1 LSVTKIRREI
11 STAEPNAR
19 PDSREEV
26 KEMNPLY
33 KILVVVIVALLS
45 ILSFATGDDAVS
57 PKIIEKFEA
66 FTMIGIS
73 VRTNNAKERTPD
85 GLIGKQWQR
94 LFQENLLSKIPSKG
108 DGSIVAAYTDYA
120 SDKDGDYTFVLGA
133 RVNSDK
139 EVPAGM
145 IAVKIPSGRYAVFT
159 SEKGPSYKVVPELWR
174 RIWAIP
180 KSAPGGNRAYK
191 TDFEVYDQRAVDSEN
206 SQIDVCVGL
215 Q

>member
-1 LSVTKIRREI
+1 
-11 STAEPNAR
+11 
-19 PDSREEV
+19 
-26 KEMNPLY
+26 MHPLY
-33 KILVVVIVALLS
+33 KILVTVIVAPLS
-45 ILSFATGDDAVS
+45 TLSFAPGDGAVS
-57 PKIIEKFEA
+57 PKIIEKFDG

-73 VRTNNAKERTPD
+73 VRTNNAKEQTSD

-94 LFQENLLSKIPSKG
+94 LFQENLLSKIPNKANS
-108 DGSIVAAYTDYA
+108 SIIAAYTDYA

-133 RVNSDK
+133 KVNSDK

-145 IAVKIPSGRYAVFT
+145 IAVKIASGRYAVFI

-191 TDFEVYDQRAVDSEN
+191 TDFEVYDQRAVDPEN
-206 SQIDVCVGL
+206 SQIDVSVGI